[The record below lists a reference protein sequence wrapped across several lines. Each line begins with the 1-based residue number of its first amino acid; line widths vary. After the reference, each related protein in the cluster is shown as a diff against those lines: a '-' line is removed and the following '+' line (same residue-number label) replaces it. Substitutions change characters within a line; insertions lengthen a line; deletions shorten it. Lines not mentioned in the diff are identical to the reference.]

1 MNPIPFVSVIVP
13 CRNEAGYLGPCLD
26 SILESGYPPDRMEV
40 LVADGMSEDGT
51 RDLIRDYQ
59 RRDSRVRCINNPH
72 RITPAALNRAI
83 EASRGEVI
91 ARVDAH
97 STVSR
102 GYFSRAVEC
111 LAATGAVN
119 VGGVM
124 RTVTRDRGLFAEP
137 IRIALSSRFGVGDS
151 EFRTRS
157 KSDCTEPQPVDT
169 VFGGCW
175 PRHVLARV
183 GGFNERL
190 ERSQDIEFNLRLGRA
205 GGKILMIAGMECE
218 YYARATVASFFR
230 HNWINGAWAVLPFAY
245 SPGFPVRWRHL
256 VPLAFV
262 VSLCIASVARCPGLV
277 LGPYL
282 AISSIASAH
291 AAWKLKRALL
301 FPRLPIAFA
310 ALHFAYGAGSL
321 WGALQIPLILLRNHL
336 RNDVRNDTDS
346 CAARPVL

>member
-1 MNPIPFVSVIVP
+1 MSGVPFLSVIVP
-13 CRNEAGYLGPCLD
+13 CRNEAGYLGACLE
-26 SILESGYPPDRMEV
+26 SILGSGYPPDRMEV

-51 RDLIRDYQ
+51 RGLIQEYQ
-59 RRDSRVRCINNPH
+59 RRDSRVRCIDNPH

-91 ARVDAH
+91 ARVNAH

-111 LAATGAVN
+111 LAATGAAN

-137 IRIALSSRFGVGDS
+137 IRIALSSRFGVGNS
-151 EFRTRS
+151 EFRTRN
-157 KSDCTEPQPVDT
+157 KPDCAQPQPVDT

-175 PRHVLARV
+175 PRKIFVRV

-190 ERSQDIEFNLRLGRA
+190 ERSQDIEFNLRLRRN
-205 GGKILMIAGMECE
+205 GGKILLIAGMEST
-218 YYARATVASFFR
+218 YYARATLTSFLR
-230 HNWINGAWAVLPFAY
+230 HNWINGIWAVLPFAY
-245 SPGFPVRWRHL
+245 ARGVPVRWRHL
-256 VPLAFV
+256 IPLAFV
-262 VSLCIASVARCPGLV
+262 ASLCIATAAGWPELA

-282 AISSIASAH
+282 AANLIASAH
-291 AAWKLKRALL
+291 AAWKHRHASLL
-301 FPRLPIAFA
+301 PLLPIAFA

-321 WGALQIPLILLRNHL
+321 WGALQLPFILLKPQL
-336 RNDVRNDTDS
+336 RNDVRNDTDP